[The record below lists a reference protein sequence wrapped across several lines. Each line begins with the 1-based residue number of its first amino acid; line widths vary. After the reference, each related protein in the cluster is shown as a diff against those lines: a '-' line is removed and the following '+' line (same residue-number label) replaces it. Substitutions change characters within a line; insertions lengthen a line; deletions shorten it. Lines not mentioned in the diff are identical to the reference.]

1 MFTWMK
7 DRFMERTSWDGGAMI
22 AVGLVILFLVPF
34 AKYAAMAAIAW
45 GIITLLKSEE

>member
-1 MFTWMK
+1 MK

-22 AVGLVILFLVPF
+22 AVGLVILFLGPF